1 MGSRGTGSGKSSGG
15 AKGASISSDLIARAN
30 NRSFLGNVGDVVNK
44 TYQDNVQA
52 LTTLANT
59 KTKQGRIASSS
70 ELSDSIAEMKTITE
84 NVLSSNMN
92 LQQARK
98 TINDYFRDTRKKWND
113 RIVDKNTRRGSG
125 DSTTY

>member
-1 MGSRGTGSGKSSGG
+1 MGSHGGSRAAGSGGG
-15 AKGASISSDLIARAN
+15 GGISSDLIARAN
-30 NRSFLGNVGDVVNK
+30 NRSFLGNMGDAVNR

-70 ELSDSIAEMKTITE
+70 ELADSIAEMKTITE